1 MKNSILLNALVALV
15 FTSCS
20 TLQFTGNPIGQLA
33 VPSTEI
39 IDWEQVNAWQHADI
53 KSENFPGMSVRRVYD
68 EILQDKEGKTVVVA
82 VIDTG
87 IDIKHEMRV
96 LSRRCGPSA
105 PRGSTARC
113 VAQWCAAA
121 AWRGT
126 AGLAA
131 RMVTRAI

>member
-87 IDIKHEMRV
+87 IDIKHED
-96 LSRRCGPSA
+96 LSESF
-105 PRGSTARC
+105 GSMKMKFQTMALTTM
-113 VAQWCAAA
+113 A
-121 AWRGT
+121 
-126 AGLAA
+126 
-131 RMVTRAI
+131 MVM